1 MDELWGTY
9 ADMEYLEHHG
19 VIGMKWGVRRYQ
31 NKDGSLTAKGRK
43 HRKAGSGSSTADS
56 IRAVGKK
63 AKASIVKAKKNLS
76 KTAAKLKK
84 KHEKKVET
92 RSEEEKNRAI
102 KTGDFKTLSKYMDE
116 LTIDQLRE
124 ADARLSLQ
132 RNMRSNY
139 GQLHPAKKSFM
150 RKVAD
155 TADTIGDVVNGVQ
168 KIRKGLGMDRESK
181 LRLSKLAAEL
191 ERTQRQADALRPT
204 EKDSKPKSDSTPKAD
219 SSSKADSNS
228 KKGPSDFELYYTN
241 EAKKAVNDTIDK
253 LRDSYA
259 GGTKV
264 SDSRSNLFNA
274 GGRIFTDRDG
284 SSNRAAYDYQDT
296 LSRLASERASSRA
309 NSNNIIPRGYERP
322 GDKLSRLGSL
332 YESERNGTARNTNH
346 FYTQNVDRPAVRTA
360 LNTPIKDIT
369 STSGA
374 YTWDEKKRKFVR
386 A

>member
-43 HRKAGSGSSTADS
+43 HRKAGSGSSTVDS

-132 RNMRSNY
+132 RNMSSNY

-191 ERTQRQADALRPT
+191 ERTERQVDALRPT
-204 EKDSKPKSDSTPKAD
+204 EKDSKPKSDSSP
-219 SSSKADSNS
+219 KADSNS

-274 GGRIFTDRDG
+274 RERLFRDEGRTDNRTAKDDAYDFFKGKQDQRRYEDTLAGIGNRYANERATSTRRDTDRG
-284 SSNRAAYDYQDT
+284 GWINEGRSSMTDVGRVSRDSSVDDAWDYWAEQQ
-296 LSRLASERASSRA
+296 R
-309 NSNNIIPRGYERP
+309 
-322 GDKLSRLGSL
+322 
-332 YESERNGTARNTNH
+332 
-346 FYTQNVDRPAVRTA
+346 
-360 LNTPIKDIT
+360 
-369 STSGA
+369 
-374 YTWDEKKRKFVR
+374 KKRSG
-386 A
+386 